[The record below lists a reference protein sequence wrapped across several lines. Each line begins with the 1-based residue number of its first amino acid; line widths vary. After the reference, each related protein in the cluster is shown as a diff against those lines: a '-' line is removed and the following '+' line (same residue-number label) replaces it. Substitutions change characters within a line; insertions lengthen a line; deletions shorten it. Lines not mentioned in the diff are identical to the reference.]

1 MQIGLVGKANCG
13 KSTFFKSATLAEV
26 EIGNRPFVTLK
37 PNTGIAYVK
46 VDCVDKEFNVKCN
59 PRTGFCLNNKRFVP
73 VKLIDVPGLIKDAH
87 KGAGLGMEF
96 LDDLREADVLIHVV
110 DISGGTDE

>member
-37 PNTGIAYVK
+37 PNTGVAYVK
-46 VDCVDKEFNVKCN
+46 VNCVDKEFNVKC
-59 PRTGFCLNNKRFVP
+59 KQ
-73 VKLIDVPGLIKDAH
+73 
-87 KGAGLGMEF
+87 
-96 LDDLREADVLIHVV
+96 
-110 DISGGTDE
+110 